1 MVHVVINNKKYSME
15 TIELL
20 VGQKDVDASN
30 IPAQVL
36 SIAEAVDNPDSLPYL
51 IESIMSLEIDDMDKF
66 RYVLVRVQIDSELHM
81 NEDIQRHHKRL
92 YVVQIIEKLLY
103 GELLLEAGKDDDED
117 EGEGE
122 E

>member
-20 VGQKDVDASN
+20 LGQKDADTSN
-30 IPAQVL
+30 IPAHIL
-36 SIAEAVDNPDSLPYL
+36 AIAEAVDNPDSLPYM
-51 IESIMSLEIDDMDKF
+51 IESIMSLEIDDIDKF

>member
-1 MVHVVINNKKYSME
+1 MVNVVINNKKYSMD
-15 TIELL
+15 TLELL
-20 VGQKDVDASN
+20 VGQTDVDADN

-36 SIAEAVDNPDSLPYL
+36 SIAEAVDNPDSLPYM

-117 EGEGE
+117 EDDGE

>member
-20 VGQKDVDASN
+20 VGQKDVDADN

-92 YVVQIIEKLLY
+92 YAVQIIEKLLY
-103 GELLLEAGKDDDED
+103 GELLLEAGKDNDEDED
-117 EGEGE
+117 EGEE
-122 E
+122 